1 MQEKIA
7 IRKKTFVERKNK
19 YFEVS
24 NNFFSPLDSLL
35 SKKKKNFSLSFYYPA
50 NYEVN
55 VLKLF
60 ELIKVKKIKTLLPV
74 INDKNEMKFVEWNYL
89 DPLKIN
95 NFGMLDPC
103 IQTKALIPD
112 VMLVPLLAF
121 DSQNN
126 RLGYGKGFYDK
137 YLSKFL
143 RNRKIIITIGVAFS
157 FQKYHKLPVSKLD
170 IKLDYILTEKGL
182 QKWKYL
188 FLGTSWVILAL
199 SI

>member
-1 MQEKIA
+1 MLEKIA
-7 IRKKTFVERKNK
+7 IRKKALIRRKNK

-24 NNFFSPLDSLL
+24 HQFFKPLAELFR
-35 SKKKKNFSLSFYYPA
+35 KQKRNKMISLSLYYPT

-60 ELIKVKKIKTLLPV
+60 NLIKTKKIKTLLPA
-74 INDKNEMKFVEWNYL
+74 IKGKNKMNFIEWKLL

-95 NFGMLDPC
+95 NFGMLDPFL
-103 IQTKALIPD
+103 QTKSLTPD

-126 RLGYGKGFYDK
+126 RLGYGKGFYDR

-143 RNRKIIITIGVAFS
+143 KNKKKTTTIGIAFS
-157 FQKYHKLPVSKLD
+157 FQKYNKLPVLKSD

-182 QKWKYL
+182 QK
-188 FLGTSWVILAL
+188 
-199 SI
+199 

>member
-7 IRKKTFVERKNK
+7 IRKKAFINRKNK

-24 NNFFSPLDSLL
+24 KNFFKPVEKLL
-35 SKKKKNFSLSFYYPA
+35 SKKKNKEIFLSLYYPT

-74 INDKNEMKFVEWNYL
+74 ISGKNEMNFVEWNYL

-95 NFGMLDPC
+95 NFGILDPC
-103 IQTKALIPD
+103 LQTKAPIPD
-112 VMLVPLLAF
+112 IILVPLLAF

-137 YLSKFL
+137 YLSKL
-143 RNRKIIITIGVAFS
+143 SRSRKKIITIGIAFL
-157 FQKYHKLPVSKLD
+157 FQKYNKLPVSKLD

-182 QKWKYL
+182 QK
-188 FLGTSWVILAL
+188 
-199 SI
+199 

>member
-1 MQEKIA
+1 MLEKIA
-7 IRKKTFVERKNK
+7 IRKKALIRRKNK

-24 NNFFSPLDSLL
+24 HQFFKPLAELFR
-35 SKKKKNFSLSFYYPA
+35 KQKRNKMISLSLYYPT

-60 ELIKVKKIKTLLPV
+60 NLIKTKKIKTLLPA
-74 INDKNEMKFVEWNYL
+74 IKGKNKMNFIEWKLL

-95 NFGMLDPC
+95 NFGMLDPFL
-103 IQTKALIPD
+103 QTKSLTPD

-126 RLGYGKGFYDK
+126 RLGYGKGFYDR

-143 RNRKIIITIGVAFS
+143 KNKKTTTIGIAFS
-157 FQKYHKLPVSKLD
+157 FQKYNKLPVSKSD

-182 QKWKYL
+182 QK
-188 FLGTSWVILAL
+188 
-199 SI
+199 